1 MILPPTMRV
10 VFRFLWYVFSRII
23 IWGFAVALVVLAF
36 YAAMDFMNAQILVK
50 DGLQLRA
57 EVIIKG
63 DDPTSLSKV
72 FSKSFLEQDA
82 LLSSGTYRSYAISDL
97 DYSAD
102 VGFHLIMPWQSAITL
117 RVTEEVTGIEGT
129 PLGSAE
135 GDGALSETPPY
146 WQNAVYNVRLIRYE
160 GNWRIISMD
169 LVESLPMP
177 TPSPS
182 PTPGLTP
189 KPSPASAV
197 TGDVPADTAVPEGE
211 EEIIED

>member
-1 MILPPTMRV
+1 MPPTMRV

-197 TGDVPADTAVPEGE
+197 TGDMPADTAVPEGE

>member
-1 MILPPTMRV
+1 MPPTMRV

-189 KPSPASAV
+189 TPSPASAA

>member
-189 KPSPASAV
+189 TPSPASAA

>member
-1 MILPPTMRV
+1 MPPTMRV

-23 IWGFAVALVVLAF
+23 LWGIAVALVVLAF

-189 KPSPASAV
+189 TPSPASAA